1 MLEINKAIASAS
13 EQSYKVTAL
22 QSKGLLDG
30 AVCSAKLLDIEA
42 KLAELRRERRRLLK
56 NEDIES
62 VMDTLRQTADL
73 IHSGPERLERF
84 DETLF
89 ADLVEK
95 IIVESVTRIRFR
107 LYGGIELTEQLRE
120 VGR

>member
-1 MLEINKAIASAS
+1 MLEINKAIAAAS
-13 EQSYKVTAL
+13 EQSYKVTTL
-22 QSKGLLDG
+22 QSKGLLDA
-30 AVCSAKLLDIEA
+30 AVCSAKLMDIEA

-56 NEDIES
+56 NEDIEA
-62 VMDTLRQTADL
+62 VIDTLCQTADL
-73 IHSGPERLERF
+73 IHRGPERLERF
-84 DETLF
+84 DEALF